1 MFTDIPILL
10 ELLVLFTDQDIYDP
24 GDADKE
30 EFNIDMYMM
39 DITENCNLQMMVA
52 KKNTLDTEIRELSSD
67 LQNTVFE
74 NYSKFI
80 NASKTVSNITRNFD
94 KMTKDMDLLQSKMCH
109 LENTSSRILNK
120 LQPSKD
126 GIVKWSKS
134 RESVHKLISLIDLVP
149 NMKQLIEGG
158 DYSAAVHHYAKAKN
172 VLKQNRHLIS
182 LKGIIEDSDEI
193 VSIIKL
199 NMKEKLNC
207 AEYESRDIFETM
219 ELLLELG
226 EESETILRNVL
237 YVTSKNVNNIFES
250 IKKRFP
256 LVSKNPGED
265 LTSTEL
271 KLSDC
276 SSLCC
281 KYFETLS
288 KIINIV
294 QKVFVK
300 TNMNNSPILESFVIE
315 HTEVLH
321 YEMRRIFREHFTDFE
336 DEYIAN
342 ILDDLYRKC
351 HECYVQIPK
360 TALSS
365 RNVDFFLYVCVDRS
379 SFKLNRMRDR
389 FDARIQS
396 FEEELSEKLRL
407 NDSLVSLSATVE
419 DIFLSTITS
428 LCPYINPEN
437 RYSRN
442 VCFRK
447 QFCKAIVHE
456 GVFISFIRHMNNT
469 ILRKCSN
476 SNTKRQIIPYLYILL
491 AKFTLQ
497 MSTHGV
503 QDLLY
508 QVKEKLYSSEQL
520 LSIPEI
526 ANECKIIA
534 EKVLHSY
541 VNARQAKIS
550 CMLKNSFENKDWMNM
565 KEPWKVNAVVRRALE
580 DFEETLREIE
590 SLFGPFSR
598 RTRSR
603 DRNIERTASFNA
615 YSRTSSPDRNSH
627 DGILSNRIYQLFSR
641 SPVYLDTVKFESE
654 SILGCIVKLTLK
666 SLLECVRNKTFNQY
680 GLQQMQVDVF
690 CLELWVLRYFKN
702 GQDYILLFDDIISS
716 CYNRSIEPKFMN
728 HCVVSEICQSF

>member
-1 MFTDIPILL
+1 MYTDIPKTI
-10 ELLVLFTDQDIYDP
+10 LVLFIDQDIYDP
-24 GDADKE
+24 RDADKE
-30 EFNIDMYMM
+30 EFNIDMFMM
-39 DITENCNLQMMVA
+39 DITENCNLQMLVA
-52 KKNTLDTEIRELSSD
+52 KKNTVDTEIKELSSD
-67 LQNTVFE
+67 LQNTVYE

-80 NASKTVSNITRNFD
+80 KASKTVSNITRNFD
-94 KMTKDMDLLQSKMCH
+94 KMTKEMDLLQSKMCH
-109 LENTSSRILNK
+109 LENTSSHILNK

-149 NMKQLIEGG
+149 NMKQLIEEG

-199 NMKEKLNC
+199 NMSEKLNC
-207 AEYESRDIFETM
+207 DKYESGVILETM

-226 EESETILRNVL
+226 EESVTIIQNVL
-237 YVTSKNVNNIFES
+237 FVTSRNVNNIFEM

-256 LVSKNPGED
+256 LLSENPDQD

-315 HTEVLH
+315 HTEALH
-321 YEMRRIFREHFTDFE
+321 DEMRRIFREHFTDFE

-365 RNVDFFLYVCVDRS
+365 RNVNFLLYVCVDRS
-379 SFKLNRMRDR
+379 SFKLNKMRER
-389 FDARIQS
+389 FDGRIQS
-396 FEEELSEKLRL
+396 LEEELRGKLRL
-407 NDSLVSLSATVE
+407 NDSLVSLNAVVE
-419 DIFLSTITS
+419 DIFLSTLSS

-447 QFCKAIVHE
+447 QFCKTVVHE

-469 ILRKCSN
+469 ILRKCYN
-476 SNTKRQIIPYLYILL
+476 SNTKRQTIPCLYILL

-497 MSTHGV
+497 MSTHRV
-503 QDLLY
+503 QDLLS
-508 QVKEKLYSSEQL
+508 QVKEKVYSSDQL
-520 LSIPEI
+520 SSIHEI
-526 ANECKIIA
+526 ANECNIIA

-550 CMLKNSFENKDWMNM
+550 SMLKNSFENKDWMNM
-565 KEPWKVNAVVRRALE
+565 KEPWKVSAVVRIALE

-590 SLFGPFSR
+590 SLFRPFSR
-598 RTRSR
+598 GIRSR
-603 DRNIERTASFNA
+603 DRNHERTASFNA

-627 DGILSNRIYQLFSR
+627 DGILTKRIYQLFSR

-654 SILGCIVKLTLK
+654 SILSCIVKLTLK
-666 SLLECVRNKTFNQY
+666 SLLECVRNKTFNQF

-690 CLELWVLRYFKN
+690 CLELWVLRYLKN

-716 CYNRSIEPKFMN
+716 CYNRTIEPKFMN